1 MATTGAYN
9 TQKIEIGA
17 GNLQITPISDAGVAL
32 TTFEVGG
39 TLGAELSVTQ
49 EVLDVEVDQAFAP
62 VIGFLTGEEGTFKIT
77 VLEQQMSTI
86 AVALGLIPDTEIY
99 SQPTYERVTFGGK
112 GKTRFCSLY
121 YEVAKTYTSGTTFA
135 TAGKWKLTIFR
146 CRATSGLAL
155 PFAKKEVRK
164 FDLTFK
170 IYADSTRSNAL
181 GQLDRDL
188 T

>member
-17 GNLQITPISDAGVAL
+17 GNLQITPISDAGAAM

-39 TLGAELSVTQ
+39 TLGAELTVTQ

-62 VIGFLTGEEGTFKIT
+62 VVGFLTGEEGTFKIT
-77 VLEQQMSTI
+77 IIEQQMMTI
-86 AVALGLIPDTEIY
+86 ATALGLLPDTEIY

-112 GKTRFCSLY
+112 GKARFCSLY
-121 YEVAKTYTSGTTFA
+121 YEVNKTYGS
-135 TAGKWKLTIFR
+135 GKWKLTIFR
-146 CRATSGLAL
+146 CRTTSGLAL

-188 T
+188 A

>member
-1 MATTGAYN
+1 MATTGVYN

-32 TTFEVGG
+32 TMFEIGG
-39 TLGAELSVTQ
+39 TSGAELTVTQ

-62 VIGFLTGEEGTFKIT
+62 VVGFLTGEEGTFKVT
-77 VLEQQMSTI
+77 VIEQQMATI

-112 GKTRFCSLY
+112 GKARFCSLY
-121 YEVAKTYTSGTTFA
+121 YEVTKTSGS
-135 TAGKWKLTIFR
+135 GKWKLTIFR

-188 T
+188 A

>member
-1 MATTGAYN
+1 MPTTGAYN

-17 GNLQITPISDAGVAL
+17 GNLQITPILDDGSSG
-32 TTFEVGG
+32 TMFEVGG
-39 TLGAELSVTQ
+39 TSGAELTVTQ

-62 VIGFLTGEEGTFKIT
+62 VVGFLTGEEGTFKIT
-77 VLEQQMSTI
+77 IVEQQMNTI
-86 AVALGLIPDTEIY
+86 AVALGLIPSTEIY

-112 GKTRFCSLY
+112 GKARFCSLY
-121 YEVAKTYTSGTTFA
+121 YEVNKTSGT
-135 TAGKWKLTIFR
+135 GKWMLTMWK

-170 IYADSTRSNAL
+170 IYADSTRGNSL
-181 GQLDRDL
+181 GQLDRNW